1 MNRSGAPGDCWLL
14 CMIHASYILNH
25 LSCEALGGNVHLG
38 MLYGVSPDISILL
51 LYTFYQPVFYAT
63 HNQSYPSASEERAAR
78 WVGFGEHV
86 GDALTHKLLDD
97 DTKKILYRSAV
108 RPSYYAHPNKR
119 LVSDG
124 GESSQTPKPIV
135 FVRSRQDNSQSATKP
150 MAEYNPDDLIGRT
163 FVLPK
168 NEQGER
174 LRATIKRKVI
184 ETSKLL
190 DDQHD
195 NAIDKINFH
204 LDVGQGRA
212 EAIMSYVQLLDHLD
226 QQEQQEDL
234 YMFRAITGHHQFGFL
249 IPKDYKQALQ
259 LDEQNGNS
267 KWYDATKLEMNQINE
282 YKVFQDHGKAKYDPK
297 SRKVSNAPN
306 GYQKI
311 RVHLIFAVKHDG
323 RHKARSVAGGH
334 LTPDPIESIY
344 SGVVSIRS
352 LRLVVFLAKLIN
364 PEVWGADIGNTYLEA
379 KTKENLY
386 IVAGPEFE
394 ELEGHILVIYKALY
408 GLKSSGLRWS
418 QKIHDIMLD
427 MGFSPS
433 KADPCVW
440 LRKAK
445 CATKYEYVAIYVD
458 DLLIACDCASD
469 FIHTLKKKYNL
480 KIKREGP
487 LKYHLGCDYDLDP
500 DGTLVAQPKKYISK
514 ILESFHQMFPGEN
527 LPQVKS
533 PLDKNDHPEL
543 DNSELVSDDLITK
556 FMCMVGQLQWAVTL
570 GRYDILAH
578 VMSMSRFRLA
588 PKVGHIERM
597 KRIYGYLSRTKHY
610 ALRFRTDEPNYMHLP
625 DLEYDW
631 TRIYGGV
638 LEEIPKDAPEPL
650 GESVTTTTF
659 LDANLLHDLIT
670 GRSVTAVLHFFNLTP
685 GDWYSKRQAT
695 VENATY
701 GSEFVAAKTAIEQI
715 IDIRQ
720 TLRFLGVPIK
730 SKAYMFGDNKS
741 VVTSSTVPHSLL
753 SKRHNILSY
762 HRVREAIA
770 AKILVF
776 HWCDS
781 SQNKS
786 DILSK
791 HWEFSKV
798 FHIIRDLFDLQGK
811 ITLIR

>member
-1 MNRSGAPGDCWLL
+1 MR
-14 CMIHASYILNH
+14 
-25 LSCEALGGNVHLG
+25 ALGGNVPLG

-63 HNQSYPSASEERAAR
+63 HNQSFPSSSEERAAR

-108 RPSYYAHPNKR
+108 RPSDSAHPNRR

-124 GESSQTPKPIV
+124 GECSQTPKPIV

-163 FVLPK
+163 FLLPK

-212 EAIMSYVQLLDHLD
+212 EAIMSYVQILDHLD
-226 QQEQQEDL
+226 QQEQQEEL
-234 YMFRAITGHHQFGFL
+234 YKFRAITGHQGPLLQQDENYKGSKYNVMVEWETGEITDEPLSLIAADDPVTCAEYAKKHDLLHLDGWKRLKHIAKNQKQLTRAINQSKIRQVRRSAVYQFGFL

-267 KWYDATKLEMNQINE
+267 KWYDATKLEMDQINE
-282 YKVFQDHGKAKYDPK
+282 YKVFQDHGKAQYDPK

-323 RHKARSVAGGH
+323 RHKARLVAGGH
-334 LTPDPIESIY
+334 LSPDPIESIY

-352 LRLVVFLAKLIN
+352 HRLVKSLAKLN
-364 PEVWGADIGNTYLEA
+364 NLEVWGADIGNAYLEA
-379 KTKENLY
+379 KTKEKLY

-408 GLKSSGLRWS
+408 GLKSSGRRWS
-418 QKIHDIMLD
+418 QKIHDIMLH

-445 CATKYEYVAIYVD
+445 CATKYEYVAIMLMTFSLHV
-458 DLLIACDCASD
+458 IALQTSS
-469 FIHTLKKKYNL
+469 I
-480 KIKREGP
+480 P
-487 LKYHLGCDYDLDP
+487 LKGS
-500 DGTLVAQPKKYISK
+500 TTSK
-514 ILESFHQMFPGEN
+514 SRE
-527 LPQVKS
+527 K
-533 PLDKNDHPEL
+533 DH
-543 DNSELVSDDLITK
+543 
-556 FMCMVGQLQWAVTL
+556 
-570 GRYDILAH
+570 
-578 VMSMSRFRLA
+578 
-588 PKVGHIERM
+588 
-597 KRIYGYLSRTKHY
+597 
-610 ALRFRTDEPNYMHLP
+610 
-625 DLEYDW
+625 
-631 TRIYGGV
+631 
-638 LEEIPKDAPEPL
+638 
-650 GESVTTTTF
+650 
-659 LDANLLHDLIT
+659 
-670 GRSVTAVLHFFNLTP
+670 
-685 GDWYSKRQAT
+685 
-695 VENATY
+695 
-701 GSEFVAAKTAIEQI
+701 
-715 IDIRQ
+715 
-720 TLRFLGVPIK
+720 
-730 SKAYMFGDNKS
+730 
-741 VVTSSTVPHSLL
+741 
-753 SKRHNILSY
+753 
-762 HRVREAIA
+762 
-770 AKILVF
+770 
-776 HWCDS
+776 
-781 SQNKS
+781 
-786 DILSK
+786 
-791 HWEFSKV
+791 
-798 FHIIRDLFDLQGK
+798 
-811 ITLIR
+811 